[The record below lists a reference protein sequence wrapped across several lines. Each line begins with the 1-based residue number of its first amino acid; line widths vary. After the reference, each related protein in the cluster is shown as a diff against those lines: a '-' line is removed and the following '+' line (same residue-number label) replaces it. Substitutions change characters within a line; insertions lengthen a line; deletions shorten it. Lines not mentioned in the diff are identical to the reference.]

1 MMQTRPELAAPRE
14 VSTSVAE
21 RPVRPADQVR
31 AALERMKPQIELA
44 LPRHLTADRLLR
56 VAMTAVQNTPKLLD
70 CDRTSLYS
78 AIMTCAQLGL
88 EPDGILGQA
97 YLVPFAGR
105 VTFIPGY
112 KGLISLARNSGDVT
126 SIAAHEVRDED
137 VFKFD
142 FASGEPPSHTFDIRK
157 PRGDVI
163 AFYAI
168 ARFTDGSFYWDLMTL
183 EEVNRIRDGSSGYQY
198 AVSSARRKNT
208 TPEGPWID
216 HYVEMGKKTVIRR
229 IAKYLPLSVQKA
241 AALADAY
248 DSGKHAKIDTHGD
261 LVIDGTAEHVD
272 ADEDEAQQGQP
283 SQPQGEGQPA
293 EQKRRGRPP
302 KNAQQ
307 PPAQE
312 VQADQQ
318 QASGDPS
325 SAPAET
331 APTGTA
337 SNGDASE
344 GDQQLGQ
351 AQPTQSRQQSPVAPS
366 RGSLLEFDS

>member
-1 MMQTRPELAAPRE
+1 MSQTRPELAAPRE
-14 VSTSVAE
+14 NAIAE

-44 LPRHLTADRLLR
+44 LPRHLTVDRLLR

-183 EEVNRIRDGSSGYQY
+183 EEVNRIRDGSPGYQY
-198 AVSSARRKNT
+198 AVSSARRKNA

-272 ADEDEAQQGQP
+272 PDEDEQP
-283 SQPQGEGQPA
+283 SQPQGDGQPA

-307 PPAQE
+307 QPAQAT
-312 VQADQQ
+312 QLDQQ
-318 QASGDPS
+318 QGSGDPAQS
-325 SAPAET
+325 EDHRDVAPEGGGAGEASAGAPPPEAHPRQQ
-331 APTGTA
+331 APT
-337 SNGDASE
+337 
-344 GDQQLGQ
+344 QP
-351 AQPTQSRQQSPVAPS
+351 AQPS
-366 RGSLLEFDS
+366 RGAMLNFC